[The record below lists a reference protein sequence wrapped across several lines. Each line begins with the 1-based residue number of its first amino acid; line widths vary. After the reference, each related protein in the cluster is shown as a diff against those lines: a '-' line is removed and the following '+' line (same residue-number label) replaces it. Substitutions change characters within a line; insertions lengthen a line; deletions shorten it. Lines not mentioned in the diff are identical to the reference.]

1 MISTIKF
8 DSFHQR
14 EEIKREL
21 NFIKLE
27 HEIMKD
33 FVDFEIFSFDELD
46 EYQIGYS
53 IDLNGNSLVTDEADT
68 WDDSWVV
75 IGYET
80 LCGDPIIIEL
90 NEAGYPVSRLMHG
103 MGSWNNGTF
112 LADSIKSFLS
122 ILKDIR
128 CFLTEKQ
135 MLQGKKMIQHK
146 ELKVL
151 VNSMIEK
158 NKTVDFEI
166 WESLLQPLFDMAE
179 EYEETLKAKIEEMK
193 REGRK
198 ITEIAGMLSIQPKD
212 VYEYSKK
219 S

>member
-1 MISTIKF
+1 MSTIKF

-166 WESLLQPLFDMAE
+166 WEALLQPLFDMAE

>member
-112 LADSIKSFLS
+112 LAVSIKSFLS

>member
-158 NKTVDFEI
+158 NKTADFEI